1 LKKEKWKRLG
11 QLVKKIGVFL
21 KRRLLPLEENH
32 LFPSELAAGTRQRK
46 VEAARSARE
55 ENRDFPQKVPFAFR
69 GNHLFPSELAA

>member
-1 LKKEKWKRLG
+1 MLYQLNSFEK
-11 QLVKKIGVFL
+11 
-21 KRRLLPLEENH
+21 
-32 LFPSELAAGTRQRK
+32 RK